1 MTHPAEADIE
11 RHAVVLEYA
20 DSDAGGDDN
29 EAIGREQELAAFRV
43 DAIAGLSKPQKSIP
57 SKYLYD
63 TAGARLF
70 EQITEQPEYYP
81 TKTEIALL
89 RAHAGEIAELIGP
102 GATIVEPGSGAGE
115 KVEILLNAMR
125 EPRAMVP
132 LDIAREQL
140 RRVART
146 LAARH
151 PHLQIVPLWADF
163 THAFDIPEKVARL
176 HPRLV
181 FFPGSTMGNFLPDV
195 QRQLLG
201 ALAKLAGED
210 GSLLIGFDR
219 IKDESVLLP
228 AYDDAA
234 GVTRAFEMNI
244 LERLQREAG
253 AKLDPHHFRYEAR
266 WNAKDACVEMHLVAR
281 QETQIGIDEHRF
293 GFAAGESIW
302 NESSHKYDD
311 GRIADLAASAGLVVS
326 KLWTDDKNWFSLAL
340 LRPAP

>member
-1 MTHPAEADIE
+1 
-11 RHAVVLEYA
+11 
-20 DSDAGGDDN
+20 
-29 EAIGREQELAAFRV
+29 
-43 DAIAGLSKPQKSIP
+43 
-57 SKYLYD
+57 
-63 TAGARLF
+63 
-70 EQITEQPEYYP
+70 
-81 TKTEIALL
+81 
-89 RAHAGEIAELIGP
+89 
-102 GATIVEPGSGAGE
+102 
-115 KVEILLNAMR
+115 
-125 EPRAMVP
+125 
-132 LDIAREQL
+132 
-140 RRVART
+140 
-146 LAARH
+146 
-151 PHLQIVPLWADF
+151 
-163 THAFDIPEKVARL
+163 
-176 HPRLV
+176 
-181 FFPGSTMGNFLPDV
+181 MGNFLPDV